1 MNRVENKSSQYF
13 FVNSV
18 VIGFHCLSRYFFC
31 CSFGCSKRKES
42 LCQKKYVGKVFLF
55 LNCLVHFSVGLSL
68 VIALVN
74 ISNQDK
80 VREVVSMGS
89 VCSLI

>member
-1 MNRVENKSSQYF
+1 MKHVENKSLQYF
-13 FVNSV
+13 FVRSV
-18 VIGFHCLSRYFFC
+18 VIGFRCLSRYFCC

-42 LCQKKYVGKVFLF
+42 LAKKCVGEVFLF

-68 VIALVN
+68 VIALIN
-74 ISNQDK
+74 KSSQDK

-89 VCSLI
+89 LCSLI